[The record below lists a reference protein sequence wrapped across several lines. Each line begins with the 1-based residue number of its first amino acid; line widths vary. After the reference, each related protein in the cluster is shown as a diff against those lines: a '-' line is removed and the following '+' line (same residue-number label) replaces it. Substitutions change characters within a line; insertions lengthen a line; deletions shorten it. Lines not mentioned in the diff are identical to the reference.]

1 MSQRVAVVGGGII
14 GCTAAALL
22 AEAGSEVTVV
32 EATAVGAGASGRNSG
47 TIQHPFDPVL
57 LLLHRETV
65 DAYRR
70 LAGDHPSFAF
80 PDEPAGVLLLT
91 DDLTAA
97 KARAAELAD
106 AHPELAA
113 EALDAGAVTALE
125 PGLAQGWAAVRIAT
139 GHPVVPDAAT
149 RAMAARAV
157 QAGAALRI
165 GRAAHP
171 WVDRERVRGISFDDG
186 ETLSADAVLVAAGPW
201 TPGVLGLDPAW
212 PAVTRT
218 WGVTVQVGLAHPP
231 RHVLEEGVVH
241 TINVSSGH
249 DGGLFSMVTADG
261 VATIGSTFLADQ
273 PDPDEWALRLIE
285 RGAAFVPAL
294 ADATASE
301 VRMCARPQS
310 ADGRPFIGPV
320 PGVDGLFVCAG
331 HGPWGMSTGP
341 ASAAMVAE
349 LILGQPDRVPAA
361 LRADRAIASG

>member
-1 MSQRVAVVGGGII
+1 MGQRVAVIGGGII

-22 AEAGSEVTVV
+22 AEAGVAVTVV
-32 EATAVGAGASGRNSG
+32 EATSVGAGASGRNSG

-65 DAYRR
+65 EAYRR
-70 LAGDHPSFAF
+70 LAADHPGFVFA
-80 PDEPAGVLLLT
+80 DEPAGVLLLT
-91 DDLTAA
+91 DDLAA
-97 KARAAELAD
+97 ARTRAAELLD

-113 EALDAGAVTALE
+113 EALDPDAVAALE
-125 PGLAQGWAAVRIAT
+125 PGVAPGWAAVRIAT

-149 RAMAARAV
+149 RVTAARAV

-165 GRAAHP
+165 GRAARP
-171 WVDRERVRGISFDDG
+171 WVDRDRVRGISFDDG
-186 ETLSADAVLVAAGPW
+186 ETLSADTVLVAAGPW
-201 TPGVLGLDPAW
+201 TPEVLGLDPAW

-218 WGVTVQVGLAHPP
+218 WGVTVQVDLPDPP

-241 TINVSSGH
+241 TINVPSGH
-249 DGGLFSMVTADG
+249 AGSLFSMVTADG
-261 VATIGSTFLADQ
+261 IATVGSTFVADQ
-273 PDPDEWALRLIE
+273 PDPGEWAPRLIE
-285 RGAAFVPAL
+285 RAAAFVPAL
-294 ADATASE
+294 AGATATE

-320 PGVDGLFVCAG
+320 PGVERLFVCAG

-361 LRADRAIASG
+361 LHADRAT

>member
-1 MSQRVAVVGGGII
+1 MSQRVAVIGGGII
-14 GCTAAALL
+14 GCTAAALM
-22 AEAGSEVTVV
+22 AEAGAGVTVV

-65 DAYRR
+65 EAYHG
-70 LAGDHPSFAF
+70 LAGRHPDFVF

-91 DDLTAA
+91 DELDAA
-97 KARAAELAD
+97 RARAAELAD

-113 EALDAGAVTALE
+113 EALDPNAVAALE
-125 PGLAQGWAAVRIAT
+125 PGLAPGWAAVRIAT

-157 QAGAALRI
+157 QAGATLRI
-165 GRAAHP
+165 GREARP
-171 WVDRERVRGISFDDG
+171 WVDGDRVRGVSFDDG

-201 TPGVLGLDPAW
+201 TPEVLGLEPSW

-218 WGVTVQVGLAHPP
+218 WGVTVQVSLPNPMH
-231 RHVLEEGVVH
+231 HVLEEGVVH
-241 TINVSSGH
+241 TINVPSGH
-249 DGGLFSMVTADG
+249 AGSLFSMVTAGG
-261 VATIGSTFLADQ
+261 VATVGSTFVADR
-273 PDPDEWALRLIE
+273 PDPDEWAPRLIE

-294 ADATASE
+294 AGATATE

-310 ADGRPFIGPV
+310 ADGRPFLGPV
-320 PGVDGLFVCAG
+320 PGVNGLFVCAG

-341 ASAAMVAE
+341 ASAALVAE
-349 LILGQPDRVPAA
+349 LILGQPDRIPAD
-361 LRADRAIASG
+361 LRADRAI

>member
-1 MSQRVAVVGGGII
+1 
-14 GCTAAALL
+14 
-22 AEAGSEVTVV
+22 
-32 EATAVGAGASGRNSG
+32 
-47 TIQHPFDPVL
+47 
-57 LLLHRETV
+57 
-65 DAYRR
+65 
-70 LAGDHPSFAF
+70 
-80 PDEPAGVLLLT
+80 
-91 DDLTAA
+91 
-97 KARAAELAD
+97 
-106 AHPELAA
+106 
-113 EALDAGAVTALE
+113 
-125 PGLAQGWAAVRIAT
+125 
-139 GHPVVPDAAT
+139 
-149 RAMAARAV
+149 
-157 QAGAALRI
+157 
-165 GRAAHP
+165 
-171 WVDRERVRGISFDDG
+171 
-186 ETLSADAVLVAAGPW
+186 
-201 TPGVLGLDPAW
+201 VLGLDPAW

-241 TINVSSGH
+241 TINVPSGH

-320 PGVDGLFVCAG
+320 PAVEGLFVCAG

-361 LRADRAIASG
+361 LRADRAI